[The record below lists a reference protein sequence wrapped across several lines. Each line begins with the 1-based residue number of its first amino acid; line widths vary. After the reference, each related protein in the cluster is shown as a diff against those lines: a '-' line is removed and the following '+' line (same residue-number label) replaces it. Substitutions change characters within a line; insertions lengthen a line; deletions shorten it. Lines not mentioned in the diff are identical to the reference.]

1 MRGVIKCIKLN
12 ITVMILSSYNILEC
26 VKQATLLEIKR
37 SLFVI
42 MGQRSRL
49 VGFLFLFSIFVSLLV
64 VFQNKA

>member
-1 MRGVIKCIKLN
+1 
-12 ITVMILSSYNILEC
+12 MILSSYNIIEC

-49 VGFLFLFSIFVSLLV
+49 VGFLFLFSIFVSLFV